1 MLTTLQIREKSAL
14 RKKNLTNYE
23 KNLLEALK
31 DHDEALAYL
40 NAALQDEDTRI
51 FLIALK
57 NVLAAQDIDISAFAQ
72 ETNITRQ
79 NIYRILSSKGNPT
92 ISSLTSLL
100 DALGLQIQLSEKAR
114 KVEPIA
120 VDKKLLKMLA
130 KQASKQGISLDAL
143 IYEKLSK

>member
-1 MLTTLQIREKSAL
+1 MK
-14 RKKNLTNYE
+14 RKHRNYKE
-23 KNLLEALK
+23 SLFESLK
-31 DHDEALAYL
+31 DTQEALAYL
-40 NAALQDEDTRI
+40 NAALQDEDPRI

-57 NVLAAQDIDISAFAQ
+57 NVLTAQEIDISAFAQ

-79 NIYRILSSKGNPT
+79 NIYRILSSKGNPRWE
-92 ISSLTSLL
+92 SLTSLL
-100 DALGLQIQLSEKAR
+100 NALGLQIQLSEKAR

-120 VDKKLLKMLA
+120 IDKKLLKILS